1 METFSGAPTFRGR
14 VTEPQAINGKRK
26 KIASLQEE
34 PLLSYLIPSGVI
46 SLKCTQMISTKCIH
60 QQIRISLAYS
70 MLKYGF

>member
-1 METFSGAPTFRGR
+1 METLSGAPTVRGR
-14 VTEPQAINGKRK
+14 ATEPQAINGKRK
-26 KIASLQEE
+26 EIASLQDE

-60 QQIRISLAYS
+60 QQIRKSLAYS